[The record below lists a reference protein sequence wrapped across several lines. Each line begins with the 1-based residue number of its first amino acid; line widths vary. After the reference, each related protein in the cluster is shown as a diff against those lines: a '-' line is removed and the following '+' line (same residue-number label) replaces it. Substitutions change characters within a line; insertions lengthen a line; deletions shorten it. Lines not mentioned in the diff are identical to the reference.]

1 MKEGKFAMCELTLTQ
16 HQKVDFRE
24 RRMEVRKSTRKLL
37 QVASKNL

>member
-1 MKEGKFAMCELTLTQ
+1 MKDGKFAMCELTLTQ

-24 RRMEVRKSTRKLL
+24 KSTRKLL